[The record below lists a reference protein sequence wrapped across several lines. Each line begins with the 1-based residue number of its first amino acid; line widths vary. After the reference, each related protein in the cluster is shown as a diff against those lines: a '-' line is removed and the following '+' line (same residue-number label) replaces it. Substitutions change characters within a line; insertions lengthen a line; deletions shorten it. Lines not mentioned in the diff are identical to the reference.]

1 MKRHLSGHW
10 VHFLLPRRITIYPTR
25 VYRWLN
31 FYFRLKDKGDKI
43 MENELLY
50 NDLYER
56 TKDFGRSQFIKSL
69 MQREIEIS
77 QLKDQIKGFEQE
89 RSNLFKSIDYLR
101 ERLRFK
107 SNIINKASSELQR
120 GIAFCQNDSQGM
132 YDKCNIAINREKKI
146 LEILNE
152 ASKKEENHE

>member
-10 VHFLLPRRITIYPTR
+10 IHFLLPRRITIYPIR

-56 TKDFGRSQFIKSL
+56 TKDFGRSQFIKLL

-107 SNIINKASSELQR
+107 SNIIDKASSELQR
-120 GIAFCQNDSQGM
+120 GITFCQNDSQGM

-152 ASKKEENHE
+152 ASNKEENHE